1 MGVFDLPYQDK
12 DGNNVD
18 DFSGLPY
25 KQHEEQRI
33 AQGGGSGVGAYPTDG
48 RTVLLAPA
56 QRNPIVQGGPAAK
69 RGGLI
74 PQKSVPASD
83 AKSKFRG
90 GLISGDPA
98 TQSIATWMF
107 NSGLITKDPTTL
119 AGKEQ
124 ASKVYNQAVDY
135 TADANF
141 FGDMTKNVMD
151 MLSEGYGGSTTSG
164 SGSGGTSTYKQ
175 YTNFTREEARKKAT
189 DAYRAVLGRSPSA
202 QEIAEFANGLMQA
215 AKAAPTVQKTTTKG
229 KSTSQTTTAGFNEKD
244 WTLGFLSSKIPAEG
258 DLLGASGSAQDM
270 ITAFSQDYGIKLS
283 PALAYDTVRDVIEG
297 KIDQTGVEQMFKEQA
312 KILFP
317 HLSEKIDSGLSP
329 RKIADAYIGNTTRIL
344 EKGITEVD
352 MFNPHVKEAMTRKND
367 KGEYVLPTADEHAR
381 SLRSKDEW
389 LDTRNG
395 KETLMK
401 AADNI
406 LKTMGFE

>member
-1 MGVFDLPYQDK
+1 MSFNAPYVDNDGDNLDDNSKLPYI
-12 DGNNVD
+12 
-18 DFSGLPY
+18 
-25 KQHEEQRI
+25 QHEQQR
-33 AQGGGSGVGAYPTDG
+33 ASQGGGATYPTDG
-48 RTVLLAPA
+48 RTVLLSPGSGTRTGAGRPGS
-56 QRNPIVQGGPAAK
+56 PVI
-69 RGGLI
+69 I
-74 PQKSVPASD
+74 PQTPVNASD
-83 AKSKFRG
+83 AKSKFMG
-90 GLISGDPA
+90 GLVAGDKSTLA
-98 TQSIATWMF
+98 IATWMF
-107 NSGLITKDPTTL
+107 DSGLITKDPKTL
-119 AGKEQ
+119 AGKDQ
-124 ASKVYNQAVDY
+124 ASKVYNKAVDY

-151 MLSEGYGGSTTSG
+151 MLSEGYGGSTTG

-175 YTNFTREEARKKAT
+175 YTGFTKEQARKKAE

-202 QEIAEFANGLMQA
+202 QEIAEFANGLISA
-215 AKAAPTVQKTTTKG
+215 AKAAPSVQKTKTGG

-297 KIDQTGVEQMFKEQA
+297 KIDQTGVEQMFKEQS

-317 HLSEKIDSGLSP
+317 HLSEKIDAGLSP

>member
-1 MGVFDLPYQDK
+1 MSFNDPYVDNDGDNLDDNSKLPYI
-12 DGNNVD
+12 
-18 DFSGLPY
+18 
-25 KQHEEQRI
+25 QHEKQR
-33 AQGGGSGVGAYPTDG
+33 APQGGGATYPTDG
-48 RTVLLAPA
+48 RTVLLSPA
-56 QRNPIVQGGPAAK
+56 QRNPIVRGGPAAK
-69 RGGLI
+69 KGGLL
-74 PQKSVPASD
+74 PQTAVPVSD

-90 GLISGDPA
+90 GLIAGDPT

-119 AGKEQ
+119 AGIDQ

-135 TADANF
+135 TADANA
-141 FGDMTKNVMD
+141 FGDSTKNVMD
-151 MLSEGYGGSTTSG
+151 MLSQGYGGSVSSSG

-189 DAYRAVLGRSPSA
+189 DAYRAVLGRSPSE
-202 QEIAEFANGLMQA
+202 QEIAEFANGLMSA
-215 AKAAPTVQKTTTKG
+215 AKAGPTIQKTTTKG

-270 ITAFSQDYGIKLS
+270 ITAFSQEYGIKLS
-283 PALAYDTVRDVIEG
+283 SALAFDTVRDVIQG
-297 KIDQTGVEQMFKEQA
+297 KIDQTGIEQMFKEQA

-317 HLSEKIDSGLSP
+317 HLSEKIDAGLSP

-352 MFNPHVKEAMTRKND
+352 MFNPHVKEALTKKND

>member
-1 MGVFDLPYQDK
+1 MSTYIDVEEPKGFDD
-12 DGNNVD
+12 N
-18 DFSGLPY
+18 SGLSYADHMAKYPTP
-25 KQHEEQRI
+25 
-33 AQGGGSGVGAYPTDG
+33 ATGAYPTDG
-48 RTVLLAPA
+48 RSVILSPG

-74 PQKSVPASD
+74 PQVPVTVSD
-83 AKSKFRG
+83 AKQKFAG
-90 GLISGDPA
+90 GLIAGDPA
-98 TQSIATWMF
+98 TLSIATWMF
-107 NSGLITKDPTTL
+107 NSGLITKDPTTR
-119 AGKEQ
+119 AGIDQ

-135 TADANF
+135 TADANA

-151 MLSEGYGGSTTSG
+151 MLSMGYGGSTTTG
-164 SGSGGTSTYKQ
+164 GGSGGTSTYKQ
-175 YTNFTREEARKKAT
+175 YTSFTKEQARKKAT
-189 DAYRAVLGRSPSA
+189 DAYRAVLGRSPSE
-202 QEIAEFANGLMQA
+202 QEISEFANGLMGA
-215 AKAAPTVQKTTTKG
+215 AKAAPSIQKTKSGG
-229 KSTSQTTTAGFNEKD
+229 KNTSQTTTAGFNEKD

-270 ITAFSQDYGIKLS
+270 ITAFSQDYGIRLS
-283 PALAYDTVRDVIEG
+283 PALAFDTVRDVIQG

-329 RKIADAYIGNTTRIL
+329 RKIADTYIGNTTKIL

-352 MFNPHVKEAMTRKND
+352 MFNPYVKEAMTRKDD
-367 KGEYVLPTADEHAR
+367 KGNYVLPTADEHAR

-389 LDTRNG
+389 LTTRNG

-401 AADNI
+401 AADSI

>member
-1 MGVFDLPYQDK
+1 MGYVDNNG
-12 DGNNVD
+12 DGLD
-18 DFSGLPY
+18 DVSGLPY
-25 KQHEEQRI
+25 KEHMAKEAREGG
-33 AQGGGSGVGAYPTDG
+33 GGGSSYPTDG
-48 RTVLLAPA
+48 RSVLLSPA
-56 QRNPIVQGGPAAK
+56 QRNPIVRGGPAAK
-69 RGGLI
+69 RGGLMPQTAI
-74 PQKSVPASD
+74 PVSD

-90 GLISGDPA
+90 GLIAGDPA

-119 AGKEQ
+119 AGIDQ

-135 TADANF
+135 TADANA

-151 MLSEGYGGSTTSG
+151 MLSQGYGGGTTSG
-164 SGSGGTSTYKQ
+164 GGSGGTSTYKQ
-175 YTNFTREEARKKAT
+175 YTSFTKEEARKKAT
-189 DAYRAVLGRSPSA
+189 DAYRAVLGRSPSE
-202 QEIAEFANGLMQA
+202 QEIAEFSNGLMQA
-215 AKAAPTVQKTTTKG
+215 AKAAPTIQKTKTKG
-229 KSTSQTTTAGFNEKD
+229 KNTSQTTTAGFNEKD
-244 WTLGFLSSKIPAEG
+244 WTLGFLSAKIPVEG

-270 ITAFSQDYGIKLS
+270 IAAFSQDYGVKLS
-283 PALAYDTVRDVIEG
+283 PALAFDTVRDVIQG
-297 KIDQTGVEQMFKEQA
+297 KIDQTGIEQMFKEQA

-317 HLSEKIDSGLSP
+317 HLSEKIDAGLSP

-352 MFNPHVKEAMTRKND
+352 MFNPYVKEALTKRDD
-367 KGEYVLPTADEHAR
+367 KGNYVLPTADEHAR

-389 LDTRNG
+389 LNTRNG

>member
-1 MGVFDLPYQDK
+1 MSFDAPYIDNDGDNLDDNSKLPYI
-12 DGNNVD
+12 
-18 DFSGLPY
+18 
-25 KQHEEQRI
+25 QHERQR
-33 AQGGGSGVGAYPTDG
+33 ASQGGSGAGAFPTDG
-48 RTVLLAPA
+48 RTVLLSPP
-56 QRNPIVQGGPAAK
+56 QSNTNMRGGPAA
-69 RGGLI
+69 RRNGSLI
-74 PQKSVPASD
+74 PQTPVNVSD

-90 GLISGDPA
+90 GLIAGDPA

-107 NSGLITKDPTTL
+107 NSGLISKDPTTL
-119 AGKEQ
+119 AGIDQ

-135 TADANF
+135 TADANA
-141 FGDMTKNVMD
+141 FGDSTKNVMD
-151 MLSEGYGGSTTSG
+151 MLSQGYGGGTTTG
-164 SGSGGTSTYKQ
+164 SGAGGTSTYKQ
-175 YTNFTREEARKKAT
+175 YTSFTKEQARKKAT
-189 DAYRAVLGRSPSA
+189 DAYRAVLGRSPSE
-202 QEIAEFANGLMQA
+202 QEIAEFANGLMSA
-215 AKAAPTVQKTTTKG
+215 TKAAPSVQKTTTKG

-283 PALAYDTVRDVIEG
+283 SALAFDTVRDVIQG

-317 HLSEKIDSGLSP
+317 HLSEKIDAGLSP
-329 RKIADAYIGNTTRIL
+329 RKIADAYIGNTTKIL

-352 MFNPHVKEAMTRKND
+352 MFNPYVKEAMNQKDAQGN
-367 KGEYVLPTADEHAR
+367 YVLPTADEHAR
-381 SLRSKDEW
+381 MLRSKDEW

>member
-1 MGVFDLPYQDK
+1 MSTYIDIEDPKGFDD
-12 DGNNVD
+12 N
-18 DFSGLPY
+18 SGLSY
-25 KQHEEQRI
+25 EEHMKKYPTP
-33 AQGGGSGVGAYPTDG
+33 ATGAYPTDG
-48 RTVLLAPA
+48 RTVFLSPA
-56 QRNPIVQGGPAAK
+56 QRNPIVQGGPAAR

-74 PQKSVPASD
+74 PQNAVPVSD

-119 AGKEQ
+119 AGIDQ

-135 TADANF
+135 TADANA
-141 FGDMTKNVMD
+141 FGDETKNVMD
-151 MLSEGYGGSTTSG
+151 MLSQGYGGGTTSG
-164 SGSGGTSTYKQ
+164 GGSGGTSTYKQ
-175 YTNFTREEARKKAT
+175 YTSFTREEARKKAT
-189 DAYRAVLGRSPSA
+189 DAYRAVLGRSPSE
-202 QEIAEFANGLMQA
+202 QEIAEFANGLMSA

-317 HLSEKIDSGLSP
+317 HLSEKIDAGLSP

-352 MFNPHVKEAMTRKND
+352 MFNPYVKEALTKKND